1 MERAKRKAVLMSSRR
16 FVPKL
21 WIFLLSL
28 FFVSTALAED
38 NVALK
43 EVVVT
48 ATRVQESIEDIA
60 QDVTVITK
68 KEIESGSYQNVPEI
82 IKGSVGL
89 NLFEYG
95 NHGAAPSV
103 SLRGSTSEQVLILID
118 GKRLNKP
125 SDGVCDLNSLNI
137 PPENIER
144 IEILRGASSALYGA
158 DAMGGVINIIT
169 KIPDKQITKI
179 GTSYGRFSTKN
190 LNASS
195 SGKIKKAGYYV
206 SLLKESSEGFR
217 DNSDYHWDA
226 ASTKLTYD
234 FSKDINAAI
243 NFDYSSRDAGVPGTL
258 TWPSSSARQKDD
270 NVLFGTSFKVKDT
283 ALKLYS
289 HNSKMYYLN
298 PGSEENTHKNNVNG
312 LDLQHSLSIGK
323 SNLLT
328 GGIELISEKLNS
340 QDHITS
346 SASVGKHSRTRKGL
360 FLQDESV
367 LSEYATFI
375 IGARYDDI
383 ASEERISPK
392 SSLLFKLPYQIN
404 ISFSAG
410 KGFRVP
416 TMNSLYWP
424 DTGWAVGNPNLKS
437 EKSTEYEM
445 IVQKFFSDTGRIKFV
460 AFKKESKDLIEWQE
474 VSPWRW
480 SPVNISRAEIK
491 GFETEGKIHLKEA
504 DFGLGY
510 TFIDPEDMTTGKK
523 IRYKTRHQ
531 LKGTVAV
538 YPFKQ
543 TVFSLEG
550 RYISN
555 YVVKDGDPRC
565 HFVLDGKLS
574 KKIKLIDN
582 LDSELFII
590 GKNILNRN
598 YQTVSDYP
606 MPPVQY
612 TAGMSIIF

>member
-1 MERAKRKAVLMSSRR
+1 MERAKNKSVSICRRK
-16 FVPKL
+16 
-21 WIFLLSL
+21 FLPGVL
-28 FFVSTALAED
+28 FFLALLFVVSIAHAED
-38 NVALK
+38 NVKLK

-48 ATRVQESIEDIA
+48 ATRVQESIEDVA

-68 KEIESGSYQNVPEI
+68 KEIESGSYQNVPDV

-95 NHGAAPSV
+95 NRGSAPSV
-103 SLRGSTSEQVLILID
+103 SLRGSTSEQVLILVD
-118 GKRLNKP
+118 GKRLNRP
-125 SDGVCDLNSLNI
+125 NSGVFDLNTLNI
-137 PPENIER
+137 PLENIER

-195 SGKIKKAGYYV
+195 SGKIKKTGYYV
-206 SLLKESSEGFR
+206 SLTKESSEGFR

-226 ASTKLTYD
+226 ASTKFTYD
-234 FSKDINAAI
+234 FSKDINAAL
-243 NFDYSSRDAGVPGTL
+243 NFDYSQRESGVPGTL
-258 TWPSSSARQKDD
+258 TYPSPSARQKDD
-270 NVLFGTSFKVKDT
+270 NILFGTSFKMKNT

-298 PGSEENTHKNNVNG
+298 PGSEENTHRNKVNG

-328 GGIELISEKLNS
+328 GGIELLSEKLNS

-346 SASVGKHSRTRKGL
+346 SSSIGKRSRTRKGL
-360 FLQDESV
+360 FLQNESV
-367 LSEYATFI
+367 ITEYATFTL
-375 IGARYDDI
+375 GARYDDI
-383 ASEERISPK
+383 ASEERLSPK
-392 SSLLFKLPYQIN
+392 SSILFKLPYQIN
-404 ISFSAG
+404 VSFSVG

-416 TMNSLYWP
+416 TMNELYWP

-445 IVQKFFSDTGRIKFV
+445 ILQKFFSDTGRIKFA
-460 AFKKESKDLIEWQE
+460 AFKKDAKDLIEWQE
-474 VSPWRW
+474 ISPWRW
-480 SPVNISRAEIK
+480 SPVNVSRAEIK
-491 GFETEGKIHLKEA
+491 GFETEGKLHLKEA

-510 TFIDPEDMTTGKK
+510 TFIDPEDLSTGKK

-538 YPFKQ
+538 YPLKD
-543 TVFSLEG
+543 TTASLEG
-550 RYISN
+550 RYVSN
-555 YVVKDGDPRC
+555 YVVRDGDPRC
-565 HFVLDGKLS
+565 YFVLDGKLS
-574 KKIKLIDN
+574 RKIKLIDN
-582 LDSELFII
+582 VDGEIFII
-590 GKNILNRN
+590 GKNILNRK
-598 YQTVSDYP
+598 YQTVKDYP